1 VILDIYSNFS
11 SKKGILSQPKT
22 EKFFNFY
29 LYFAFGNLLLSIV
42 TKVGKNTLEK
52 ILVILTVFHILIM
65 NTEAVPPSLKLVFP
79 YLQTA
84 YHL

>member
-1 VILDIYSNFS
+1 MEI
-11 SKKGILSQPKT
+11 
-22 EKFFNFY
+22 EKYFNFY

-52 ILVILTVFHILIM
+52 ILVILTVFHIFVM
-65 NTEAVPPSLKLVFP
+65 NTESVPPSLKLVFP